1 MSRRAMILL
10 ILAIIAVHGILLWL
24 VVATGDN
31 EQKIAD
37 TRKQIEDG
45 NALISEMEDEV
56 DGIEQKNPAPDI
68 QKPDTGSSAARPET
82 GTVQGASAQP
92 KQTSAQSSS
101 SVQTSAS
108 SQTAATAQPKTESVP
123 EKDPLAGLPAVKD
136 KPAPSVP
143 SATYVRKPQKTAVPK
158 LDFTGAAQ
166 GDIAG
171 LKGISLCTAGILVD
185 MDTNKVL
192 WSKNPSKPVPVASL
206 TKIMTIMLAYE
217 IAMDDASPYTL
228 ESLIPVT
235 PEAINTEASKV
246 YFKNGEMF
254 TVRELLVAASVR
266 SANDAAHLLAE
277 HFGGGKADKFIE
289 DMNRRAKEVGM
300 TNTTYFNAHGLPGK
314 TKALDNQSSCED
326 VARLCLVFRKYT
338 YLMELAGMRTAPF
351 REKGSPDYILLQNHN
366 NLLPGA
372 KTAAPGVNGI
382 KTGFTNRAGFC
393 VAASCERGGRNLL
406 AVVTGFPSAAD
417 RDNFVRV
424 LLDWGYVKIGVA
436 KPKASTTSTKSTS
449 TKSSTS
455 SKTTS
460 KSSSSSAK
468 TTSTAKGR

>member
-24 VVATGDN
+24 VVATGSN

-37 TRKQIEDG
+37 TQKQIKEE
-45 NALISEMEDEV
+45 NALRSELENEV
-56 DGIEQKNPAPDI
+56 RSAEQTDPAPTV
-68 QKPDTGSSAARPET
+68 QGPET
-82 GTVQGASAQP
+82 GTTAAQGTSTQP
-92 KQTSAQSSS
+92 KPTTAQSSS
-101 SVQTSAS
+101 TSQPSTAS
-108 SQTAATAQPKTESVP
+108 QPKTGGTT
-123 EKDPLAGLPAVKD
+123 EKDPLAGLPAVKE

-143 SATYVRKPQKTAVPK
+143 STTYVRKPKKTTVPK
-158 LDFTGAAQ
+158 LDYTGAARD
-166 GDIAG
+166 DISG
-171 LKGISLCTAGILVD
+171 LKGITLSTAGILVD

-192 WSKNPSKPVPVASL
+192 WAKNPSKPVPVASL

-217 IAMDDASPYTL
+217 IAMDDSSPYTL
-228 ESLIPVT
+228 QSLIPVT

-246 YFKNGEMF
+246 YFKKGEMF
-254 TVRELLVAASVR
+254 TIDELLIAASVR

-277 HFGGGKADKFIE
+277 HLGGGKADKFIE

-300 TNTTYFNAHGLPGK
+300 THTTYFNAHGLPGK
-314 TKALDNQSSCED
+314 SKALDNQSSCED
-326 VARLCLVFRKYT
+326 VARLCLVFRNYS
-338 YLMELAGMRTAPF
+338 YLMELAGKRTAPF
-351 REKGSPDYILLQNHN
+351 REKSSPDYILLQNHN

-393 VAASCERGGRNLL
+393 VAASCQRGGRNLL

-424 LLDWGYVKIGVA
+424 LLDWGYVKIGVS
-436 KPKASTTSTKSTS
+436 KPKTTSASTKSTS
-449 TKSSTS
+449 TKSSSST
-455 SKTTS
+455 SKTTLT
-460 KSSSSSAK
+460 K
-468 TTSTAKGR
+468 KGG

>member
-1 MSRRAMILL
+1 MLRSLALRLRGLL
-10 ILAIIAVHGILLWL
+10 
-24 VVATGDN
+24 
-31 EQKIAD
+31 
-37 TRKQIEDG
+37 
-45 NALISEMEDEV
+45 
-56 DGIEQKNPAPDI
+56 
-68 QKPDTGSSAARPET
+68 
-82 GTVQGASAQP
+82 
-92 KQTSAQSSS
+92 SSS
-101 SVQTSAS
+101 SSPGLTDLKGSSPAGVLPQTQTGNSAG
-108 SQTAATAQPKTESVP
+108 
-123 EKDPLAGLPAVKD
+123 KDPLAELPAVKD

-143 SATYVRKPQKTAVPK
+143 STTYVRKPRKTVVPK
-158 LDFTGAAQ
+158 LDFAGAARD
-166 GDIAG
+166 DISG
-171 LKGISLCTAGILVD
+171 LKGITLSTAGILVD

-192 WSKNPSKPVPVASL
+192 WAKNPSKPVPVASL

-217 IAMDDASPYTL
+217 IAMDDSSPYTL
-228 ESLIPVT
+228 QSLIPVT

-254 TVRELLVAASVR
+254 TIDELLIAASVR

-277 HFGGGKADKFIE
+277 HLGGGKADKFIE

-300 TNTTYFNAHGLPGK
+300 THTTYFNAHGLPGK

-326 VARLCLVFRKYT
+326 VARLCLVFRNYP
-338 YLMELAGMRTAPF
+338 YLMELAGKRTAPF
-351 REKGSPDYILLQNHN
+351 REKESPDYILLQNHN

-393 VAASCERGGRNLL
+393 VAASCEREGRNLL

-417 RDNFVRV
+417 RDNFIRV
-424 LLDWGYVKIGVA
+424 LLDWGYAKIGVA
-436 KPKASTTSTKSTS
+436 KAKTSTSTKSTS

-460 KSSSSSAK
+460 TK
-468 TTSTAKGR
+468 KGR

>member
-24 VVATGDN
+24 VVATGSN

-37 TRKQIEDG
+37 TRKQIEEN
-45 NALISEMEDEV
+45 NALRSEMENEIRS
-56 DGIEQKNPAPDI
+56 IEQSDAATAV
-68 QKPDTGSSAARPET
+68 QKPDAGTSTGKPET
-82 GTVQGASAQP
+82 GTAQGASAQP
-92 KQTSAQSSS
+92 KPTAQTSTGS
-101 SVQTSAS
+101 TSQAS
-108 SQTAATAQPKTESVP
+108 STTQPKTGGTA
-123 EKDPLAGLPAVKD
+123 EKDPLAGLPTVKE

-143 SATYVRKPQKTAVPK
+143 SATYVRKPRKTVVPK
-158 LDFTGAAQ
+158 LDFTGATRD
-166 GDIAG
+166 DISG
-171 LKGISLCTAGILVD
+171 LKGISLSTAGILVD
-185 MDTNKVL
+185 MDNNKVL
-192 WSKNPSKPVPVASL
+192 WAKNPSKPVPIASL
-206 TKIMTIMLAYE
+206 TKIMTIMLSYE
-217 IAMDDASPYTL
+217 IAMDDSSPYTL
-228 ESLIPVT
+228 QSLIPVT

-246 YFKNGEMF
+246 YFKKGEMF
-254 TVRELLVAASVR
+254 TIDELLIAASVR

-277 HFGGGKADKFIE
+277 HLGGGKADKFIE

-300 TNTTYFNAHGLPGK
+300 THTTFYNAHGLPGK
-314 TKALDNQSSCED
+314 SKALDNHSTVED
-326 VARLCLVFRKYT
+326 VARLCLVFRNYG
-338 YLMELAGMRTAPF
+338 YLMELAGKRTAPF
-351 REKGSPDYILLQNHN
+351 RDKSSPDYILLQNHN

-393 VAASCERGGRNLL
+393 VAASCQRGGRNLL

-436 KPKASTTSTKSTS
+436 KPKTSSTSTKSTS
-449 TKSSTS
+449 AKTSSST

-460 KSSSSSAK
+460 TK
-468 TTSTAKGR
+468 KGR

>member
-37 TRKQIEDG
+37 TRKQIEEE
-45 NALISEMEDEV
+45 NALLSEMENEAQSA
-56 DGIEQKNPAPDI
+56 EQKNPAPAV
-68 QKPDTGSSAARPET
+68 QKPDTETSAAKPET
-82 GTVQGASAQP
+82 GTAQGASAQP
-92 KQTSAQSSS
+92 KTTAAQLSTTSQA
-101 SVQTSAS
+101 SAS
-108 SQTAATAQPKTESVP
+108 SQPKTGGTT
-123 EKDPLAGLPAVKD
+123 EKDPLAGLPAAKE
-136 KPAPSVP
+136 KPAPSIP
-143 SATYVRKPQKTAVPK
+143 STTYVRKPKKTVVPK
-158 LDFTGAAQ
+158 LDFAGAARD
-166 GDIAG
+166 DISG
-171 LKGISLCTAGILVD
+171 LKGISLSTAGLLVD

-192 WSKNPSKPVPVASL
+192 WAKNPSKPVPVASL

-217 IAMDDASPYTL
+217 IAMDDSSPYTL
-228 ESLIPVT
+228 QSLIPVT

-246 YFKNGEMF
+246 YFKKGEMF
-254 TVRELLVAASVR
+254 TIDELLIAASVR

-277 HFGGGKADKFIE
+277 HLGGGKADKFIE

-300 TNTTYFNAHGLPGK
+300 THTTYFNAHGLPGK

-326 VARLCLVFRKYT
+326 VARLCLVFRNYP
-338 YLMELAGMRTAPF
+338 YLMELAGKRTAPF

-406 AVVTGFPSAAD
+406 AVATGFPSAAD
-417 RDNFVRV
+417 RDNFIRV

-436 KPKASTTSTKSTS
+436 KPKASSPPAKSTPAKSSTTSKTTSTK
-449 TKSSTS
+449 
-455 SKTTS
+455 
-460 KSSSSSAK
+460 
-468 TTSTAKGR
+468 KGS

>member
-37 TRKQIEDG
+37 TRKQIEEE
-45 NALISEMEDEV
+45 NALLSEMENEALSA
-56 DGIEQKNPAPDI
+56 EQKNPAPAV
-68 QKPDTGSSAARPET
+68 QKPDTETSAAKPET
-82 GTVQGASAQP
+82 GTAQGASAQP
-92 KQTSAQSSS
+92 KTTAAQLSTTSQA
-101 SVQTSAS
+101 SAS
-108 SQTAATAQPKTESVP
+108 SQPKTGGTT
-123 EKDPLAGLPAVKD
+123 EKDPLAGLPAAKE
-136 KPAPSVP
+136 KPAPSIP
-143 SATYVRKPQKTAVPK
+143 STTYVRKPKKTVVPK
-158 LDFTGAAQ
+158 LDFAGAARD
-166 GDIAG
+166 DISG
-171 LKGISLCTAGILVD
+171 LTGISLSTAGLLVD

-192 WSKNPSKPVPVASL
+192 WAKNPSKPVPVASL

-217 IAMDDASPYTL
+217 IAMDDSSPYTL
-228 ESLIPVT
+228 QSLIPVT

-246 YFKNGEMF
+246 YFKKGEMF
-254 TVRELLVAASVR
+254 TIDELLIAASVR

-277 HFGGGKADKFIE
+277 HLGGGKADKFIE

-300 TNTTYFNAHGLPGK
+300 THTTYFNAHGLPGK

-326 VARLCLVFRKYT
+326 VARLCLVFRNYP
-338 YLMELAGMRTAPF
+338 YLMELAGKRTAPF

-406 AVVTGFPSAAD
+406 AVATGFPSAAD
-417 RDNFVRV
+417 RDNFIRV

-436 KPKASTTSTKSTS
+436 KPKASSPPAKSTPAKSSTTSKTTSTK
-449 TKSSTS
+449 
-455 SKTTS
+455 
-460 KSSSSSAK
+460 
-468 TTSTAKGR
+468 KGS

>member
-31 EQKIAD
+31 EQKIVE
-37 TRKQIEDG
+37 TRKQIEEG
-45 NALISEMEDEV
+45 NALLSEMEDEIQSV
-56 DGIEQKNPAPDI
+56 EQKDPTPAV
-68 QKPDTGSSAARPET
+68 QKPDTGTSSSKPET
-82 GTVQGASAQP
+82 NTAQGTSTQP
-92 KQTSAQSSS
+92 KP
-101 SVQTSAS
+101 
-108 SQTAATAQPKTESVP
+108 ATALSSGSTSQASTTTQPKTGDTT
-123 EKDPLAGLPAVKD
+123 EKDPLAGLPTVKE
-136 KPAPSVP
+136 KPTPSVP
-143 SATYVRKPQKTAVPK
+143 STTYVRKPKKTVVPK
-158 LDFTGAAQ
+158 LDFTGAARD
-166 GDIAG
+166 DISG
-171 LKGISLCTAGILVD
+171 LKGISLSTAGILVD

-192 WSKNPSKPVPVASL
+192 WAKNPSKPVPVASL

-217 IAMDDASPYTL
+217 IAMDDSSPYTL
-228 ESLIPVT
+228 QSLIPVT

-246 YFKNGEMF
+246 YFKKGEMF
-254 TVRELLVAASVR
+254 TIDELLIAASVR

-277 HFGGGKADKFIE
+277 HLGGGKADKFIE
-289 DMNRRAKEVGM
+289 DMNRRAKEIGM
-300 TNTTYFNAHGLPGK
+300 TQTTYFNAHGLPGK
-314 TKALDNQSSCED
+314 SKALDNQSSVED
-326 VARLCLVFRKYT
+326 VARLCLVFRKYD
-338 YLMELAGMRTAPF
+338 YLMELAGKRTAPF

-406 AVVTGFPSAAD
+406 AVATGFPSAAD
-417 RDNFVRV
+417 RDNFIRV

-436 KPKASTTSTKSTS
+436 KPKAASTTTKSTS
-449 TKSSTS
+449 TKSSSTT

-460 KSSSSSAK
+460 TK
-468 TTSTAKGR
+468 KGR

>member
-24 VVATGDN
+24 VVATGSN

-37 TRKQIEDG
+37 TQKQIKEE
-45 NALISEMEDEV
+45 NALRSELENEV
-56 DGIEQKNPAPDI
+56 RSAEQTDPAPTV
-68 QKPDTGSSAARPET
+68 QGPET
-82 GTVQGASAQP
+82 GTTAAQGTSTQP
-92 KQTSAQSSS
+92 KPTTAQSSS
-101 SVQTSAS
+101 TSQPSTAS
-108 SQTAATAQPKTESVP
+108 QPKTGGTT
-123 EKDPLAGLPAVKD
+123 EKDPLAGLPAVKE

-143 SATYVRKPQKTAVPK
+143 STTYVRKPKKTTVPK
-158 LDFTGAAQ
+158 LDYTGAARD
-166 GDIAG
+166 DISG
-171 LKGISLCTAGILVD
+171 LKGITLSTAGILVD

-192 WSKNPSKPVPVASL
+192 WAKNPSKPVPVASL

-217 IAMDDASPYTL
+217 IAMDDSSPYTL
-228 ESLIPVT
+228 QSLIPVT

-246 YFKNGEMF
+246 YFKKGEMF
-254 TVRELLVAASVR
+254 TIDELLIAASVR

-277 HFGGGKADKFIE
+277 HLGGGKADKFIE

-300 TNTTYFNAHGLPGK
+300 THTTYFNAHGLPGK
-314 TKALDNQSSCED
+314 SKALDNQSSCED
-326 VARLCLVFRKYT
+326 VARLCLVFRNYS
-338 YLMELAGMRTAPF
+338 YLMELAGKRTAPF
-351 REKGSPDYILLQNHN
+351 REKSSPDYILLQNHN

-393 VAASCERGGRNLL
+393 VAASCQRGGRNLL

-424 LLDWGYVKIGVA
+424 LLDWGYVKIGVS
-436 KPKASTTSTKSTS
+436 KPKTTSASTKSTS
-449 TKSSTS
+449 TKSSSST

-460 KSSSSSAK
+460 TK
-468 TTSTAKGR
+468 KGG